1 MSIRPKIV
9 LLWIAF
15 SGIFFLGGS
24 YQTRHH
30 PLYFTP
36 PNIIRH
42 FALGYHEWIADLL
55 WIRFLQDADFCSI
68 EKGVPVYNGNSK
80 QCYLG
85 WSYHLA
91 DAITELAPRFKSVY
105 KVSSVLMSI
114 FTGDQQGAEKILQK
128 GLTQFPADW
137 QMNFYATYFY
147 SVENPQPIRAA
158 FYARRAAKN
167 GGPSWLHYYYTATDH
182 QIPSSLYIKK
192 AILQQLLKKNPMPE
206 QKDNLLWHLRNLPT
220 DHL

>member
-1 MSIRPKIV
+1 MSIRAKII
-9 LLWIAF
+9 LLWVAF

-30 PLYFTP
+30 LLYFTP

-55 WIRFLQDADFCSI
+55 WIRFLQTADFCSTAQGTPI
-68 EKGVPVYNGNSK
+68 YRGDSK
-80 QCYLG
+80 QCHLG

-114 FTGDQQGAEKILQK
+114 LTGDQDGAERILRK
-128 GLTQFPADW
+128 GLAQFPNDW

-147 SVENPQPIRAA
+147 SVEVLQPLRAVYYAHRAA
-158 FYARRAAKN
+158 EN
-167 GGPSWLHYYYTATDH
+167 GGPGWLQYYTFTDSKK
-182 QIPSSLYIKK
+182 PASSLVIKK
-192 AILQQLLKKNPMPE
+192 TILQQLLEKNLAPK
-206 QKDNLLWHLRNLPT
+206 QKNKLLQHWKNLFT
-220 DHL
+220 DPL